1 MRHRIGTFLAFVV
14 ALALMVFFLRN
25 VELARVANAIASA
38 RRDLLVLT
46 LLLVAVGYLIRAIRW
61 RHLLAPLGQVGLG
74 NALRATVIGFA
85 VTSILP
91 GRVGEVLRPYV
102 LARREQ
108 LSASAVLAT
117 VVVERI
123 LDLVALLVLFGVSVV
138 VFDPTFAVTDETLLG
153 ALRAGAWLV
162 AAGAVVALAVACVAA
177 GRPDRVGRFVGRLAV
192 PLLQERVSTALAAKA
207 QLFATGLSVMRQ
219 PAPLAL
225 AMGWSVVL
233 WVTMAAGLWLV
244 SVSFGIQMPPAG
256 ANVLLVL
263 VVLGV
268 LVPTPGGI
276 GGYHAAYQVG
286 AIGLY
291 AATDEAA
298 VGAGLLSHALSF
310 FPVVIVGIVLMAQEG
325 LRLSGISDVVG
336 SGRTDGATSEA
347 AAGAVL
353 TASVGEEG
361 RVG

>member
-46 LLLVAVGYLIRAIRW
+46 LLLVGVGYLIRAIRW

-117 VVVERI
+117 VVVERM

-153 ALRAGAWLV
+153 ALRTGAWLA
-162 AAGAVVALAVACVAA
+162 AAGAVGALAVACVAA

-192 PLLQERVSTALAAKA
+192 PLPERVSTAFAAKA

-233 WVTMAAGLWLV
+233 WVTIAAGLWLV

-268 LVPTPGGI
+268 LVPTPAGI

-310 FPVVIVGIVLMAQEG
+310 FPVAIVGIVLMAQEG

-347 AAGAVL
+347 AAGAVP
-353 TASVGEEG
+353 TASVGKEG

>member
-46 LLLVAVGYLIRAIRW
+46 LLLVGVGYLIRAIRW

-117 VVVERI
+117 VVVERM

-153 ALRAGAWLV
+153 ALRTGAGLA
-162 AAGAVVALAVACVAA
+162 AAGAVGALAVACVAA

-192 PLLQERVSTALAAKA
+192 PLPERVSTAFAAKA

-233 WVTMAAGLWLV
+233 WVTIAAGLWLV

-268 LVPTPGGI
+268 LVPTPAGI

-310 FPVVIVGIVLMAQEG
+310 FPVAIVGIVLMAQEG

-347 AAGAVL
+347 AAGAVP
-353 TASVGEEG
+353 TASVGKEG